1 MNIAC
6 VACETSLSPDYP
18 LLTFIQDINELT
30 FYIAPLVMCV
40 VLWKLFV
47 TNRITPGGNIIVL
60 RLDAGVSTC
69 SPTPNDR

>member
-6 VACETSLSPDYP
+6 VACETSLSPDYS

-30 FYIAPLVMCV
+30 FYIGPLVMCV

-60 RLDAGVSTC
+60 RLDARASTC
-69 SPTPNDR
+69 SHTPNDR